1 MFIKLEKLV
10 ARLGKRITSRIAER
24 TSTKPPEDDEFV
36 VIALDQYDYF
46 DERIHGM
53 KKFESFNISM
63 KEDEY
68 EENLEKEVFGMVFKL
83 MQQLCECNH
92 IELKNFV
99 RKQINSDGNK
109 KNYSFSLISV
119 AIFEIRR
126 LFKVMNKEASVI
138 ILSLI
143 DFINEV
149 VTIPC
154 TDNQRSLCETTFFE
168 DLCYMSSFFSE
179 PANIRERDFDNEDSY
194 ESLNKIYKQCILII
208 LNVLESNEQDL
219 IRELLIKVK
228 ARFLLSLIRRNLE
241 AEGIR
246 NENDFM
252 EKLRGPYS
260 ENEKVP
266 TKIEDTMNVMIVLE
280 KLEKCD
286 STGKFTEEKEVCIAE
301 YSKEPGNVFRMREL
315 IKKVREQM
323 LKIEIISISSHRRQD
338 VYFPN
343 HPILKTLSPT
353 TRDRIMLEVSR
364 STQREKI
371 RSLLN
376 FKDEII
382 VEINHNFKIQKEKL
396 LGIIPYKPE
405 YISMLQSNA
414 FRVSFLINF
423 LWFYSTDVFIEYF
436 EVNYFNNAFWSPIL
450 KILDV
455 FQLLI
460 TTLYFASFYKCQ
472 CSLAMFRA
480 KQSKEAEKEK
490 DAEEE

>member
-1 MFIKLEKLV
+1 MEDEKNEVFIKLEKLV

-154 TDNQRSLCETTFFE
+154 TDNQRSLC
-168 DLCYMSSFFSE
+168 
-179 PANIRERDFDNEDSY
+179 
-194 ESLNKIYKQCILII
+194 
-208 LNVLESNEQDL
+208 
-219 IRELLIKVK
+219 
-228 ARFLLSLIRRNLE
+228 
-241 AEGIR
+241 
-246 NENDFM
+246 
-252 EKLRGPYS
+252 
-260 ENEKVP
+260 
-266 TKIEDTMNVMIVLE
+266 
-280 KLEKCD
+280 
-286 STGKFTEEKEVCIAE
+286 
-301 YSKEPGNVFRMREL
+301 
-315 IKKVREQM
+315 
-323 LKIEIISISSHRRQD
+323 
-338 VYFPN
+338 
-343 HPILKTLSPT
+343 
-353 TRDRIMLEVSR
+353 
-364 STQREKI
+364 
-371 RSLLN
+371 
-376 FKDEII
+376 
-382 VEINHNFKIQKEKL
+382 
-396 LGIIPYKPE
+396 
-405 YISMLQSNA
+405 
-414 FRVSFLINF
+414 
-423 LWFYSTDVFIEYF
+423 
-436 EVNYFNNAFWSPIL
+436 
-450 KILDV
+450 
-455 FQLLI
+455 
-460 TTLYFASFYKCQ
+460 
-472 CSLAMFRA
+472 
-480 KQSKEAEKEK
+480 
-490 DAEEE
+490 